1 MGDLEFYSGKLVYK
15 EMEFNFVFDKC
26 ELRLIPL
33 KAIAAV
39 VYEEK
44 ENWQYIIIKHT
55 ITNLFFIFKA

>member
-44 ENWQYIIIKHT
+44 ENWQYIEYNGIVI
-55 ITNLFFIFKA
+55 